1 MKNRT
6 LRDGLIIVVL
16 LAVIGLLIF
25 PPFYQHGNSSNITYP
40 DYTHNSIIIAPEGC
54 VISNVTNG
62 TGLVYFNLSHE
73 GVISG
78 KWSSNNATAIAF
90 FSFPNK
96 LNKSALQSEVNNITD
111 NKTAYSKSGVFS
123 NITLYPGKYFM
134 IIGRNLGV
142 DIDVRVVAVT
152 PVVITYSQGSE

>member
-16 LAVIGLLIF
+16 LSVVGLLIF
-25 PPFYQHGNSSNITYP
+25 PPFYQHGDSSNIIYP
-40 DYTHNSIIIAPEGC
+40 DYTHNSIIIAPEGY

-62 TGLVYFNLSHE
+62 TGLVYFNLSSE

-78 KWSSNNATAIAF
+78 KWSSNNATVITF
-90 FSFPNK
+90 FPYT
-96 LNKSALQSEVNNITD
+96 LNKSALQSEINNITG
-111 NKTAYSKSGVFS
+111 NKTADSKSGVFS

-134 IIGRNLGV
+134 IIGRNPGV
-142 DIDVRVVAVT
+142 NVDVRVVAVT